1 MRLIH
6 YTQPD
11 IRSLAFAGRSPWAGF
26 ESEIDRWFESALG
39 SDSDSRD
46 DGHFP
51 LDLYE
56 DEGNTYVRVHLPG
69 IARSDISV
77 EIVDGYLNISAT
89 RKAEGKDGGET
100 GGETFSISRSLR
112 LPDSVAEGKV
122 TAASEHGVL
131 TVTLPKKEE
140 AKPRKIAISVN

>member
-11 IRSLAFAGRSPWAGF
+11 IRSLAFAGRSPWAGL
-26 ESEIDRWFESALG
+26 ESEVDRWFESVLG
-39 SDSDSRD
+39 SGGDIRD

-56 DEGNTYVRVHLPG
+56 DEGNTYVRANLPG
-69 IARSDISV
+69 IARSDINV

-89 RKAEGKDGGET
+89 RKTEGED
-100 GGETFSISRSLR
+100 GGETFSISRSLS
-112 LPDSVAEGKV
+112 LPDSVEEDKV
-122 TAASEHGVL
+122 TATSENGVL

-140 AKPRKIAISVN
+140 AKPRKVAISVN

>member
-11 IRSLAFAGRSPWAGF
+11 VRSLALAGRSPWAGL
-26 ESEIDRWFESALG
+26 ENEIDRWFESVLG
-39 SDSDSRD
+39 SAGDIQ
-46 DGHFP
+46 DGGRFP

-56 DEGNTYVRVHLPG
+56 DAENTYVRAHLPG
-69 IARSDISV
+69 IARSDINV

-89 RKAEGKDGGET
+89 RKAEGENGG
-100 GGETFSISRSLR
+100 GTFAVSRSIS
-112 LPDSVAEGKV
+112 LPDSVEEGKI
-122 TAASEHGVL
+122 TATSENGVL

-140 AKPRKIAISVN
+140 AKPRKIAIAVN

>member
-11 IRSLAFAGRSPWAGF
+11 IRSLAFAGRSPWTGL
-26 ESEIDRWFESALG
+26 ESEIDRWFESVLG
-39 SDSDSRD
+39 SVGDSRD

-56 DEGNTYVRVHLPG
+56 DEENTYVRAHLPG
-69 IARSDISV
+69 IARSDINV
-77 EIVDGYLNISAT
+77 EIVDGCLNISAT
-89 RKAEGKDGGET
+89 RKAEGET
-100 GGETFSISRSLR
+100 GGETFSISRSIS
-112 LPDSVAEGKV
+112 LPDSVEEDKV
-122 TAASEHGVL
+122 TAASENGVL

-140 AKPRKIAISVN
+140 AKPRKIAIPVN